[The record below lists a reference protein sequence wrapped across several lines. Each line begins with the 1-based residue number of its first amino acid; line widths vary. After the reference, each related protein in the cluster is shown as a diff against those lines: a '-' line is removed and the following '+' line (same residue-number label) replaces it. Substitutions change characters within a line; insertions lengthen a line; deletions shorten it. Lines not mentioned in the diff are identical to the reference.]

1 MLYSIQ
7 YNGWFAASDLF
18 DMFTRSIEFY
28 YAFYYHVLRV
38 EMWFIKQT
46 VKMNGCSLQQV
57 IR

>member
-18 DMFTRSIEFY
+18 YMFTQSIKFY

-38 EMWFIKQT
+38 EMWFIRQ
-46 VKMNGCSLQQV
+46 
-57 IR
+57 